1 VEEARPIAEV
11 IAYVFIDLAII
22 VLLARLM
29 GRLALRVGQPA
40 VVGEIIAGIMLGPS
54 LLGLFPGDL
63 DKLLIPDD
71 IRPFL
76 NVLAQLGLVL
86 FMFLVGLEVDL
97 TFIRGR
103 EKVAV
108 TVSLASILLPFG
120 LGWLLATYLHSQH
133 AVVNDVQVS
142 FLAFALFLG
151 VAMSI
156 TAFPVLARILA
167 ERNMHRVPTGV
178 LALACAAVD
187 DVLAWS
193 LLAIVVAIVSA
204 TSFVGVIQI
213 LGFSVVFAIVM
224 FAVIRPMLKKL
235 VTNYERFG
243 RLTPDM
249 LALVLVG
256 ILTSAFVA
264 EEIGVHFI
272 FGAFVFGVIMPRQGA
287 AKLTHEIT
295 DRLEQVS
302 VLLLLPVF
310 FVVTGAGV
318 DIGGIGLEG
327 LFELFL
333 ILLVAI
339 SGKFVGAFLAARSQ
353 RVPRRQATALGVLM
367 NTRGLT
373 ELVILNIGVSLGVL
387 DGEMFTLMVIMAVV
401 TTVMA
406 VPLLNVVYPQRILD
420 RDIAEAERIAMGLE
434 DAYTVV
440 VVVDDPVR
448 DAAMVRLAC
457 DMVGRENPAQIVVT
471 RVVPRTTPKPEVAS
485 GLTADLALLAEAG
498 DELRQLSRIVGERG
512 LKSSIASRFSDAPWT
527 DVSEI
532 AAGAIADVVLVRQG
546 WGVNE
551 GSGDTRPWPSRL
563 QGTVAV
569 VSGDLGELGLS
580 PTGPVAVVQ
589 DTGNDGRAALRLAA
603 QASIGRSVPL
613 QLQAGEGWR
622 AGRRA
627 AGIAESLRRSGVDV
641 APEESTTT
649 PGLLVTPPGEL
660 PGGSG
665 PDLTPVLTVHAGP
678 ADKDRDMDETLAAIA
693 GPPAPSAPSEPVTP
707 A

>member
-1 VEEARPIAEV
+1 MEDRAVPEIV
-11 IAYVFIDLAII
+11 AYVFIDLAVII
-22 VLLARLM
+22 VLARLM
-29 GRLALRVGQPA
+29 GRLAIRVGQPA

-54 LLGLFPGDL
+54 LLGLFPGGL
-63 DKLLIPDD
+63 DELLFPDD
-71 IRPFL
+71 IRPYL
-76 NVLAQLGLVL
+76 NVLAQLGIVL

-97 TFIRGR
+97 SFIKGR

-108 TVSLASILLPFG
+108 SVSLVSIVLPFG
-120 LGWLLATYLHSQH
+120 LGFLLATYLYGEHN
-133 AVVNDVQVS
+133 VVREMQVG
-142 FLAFALFLG
+142 FRPFALFLG

-167 ERNMHRVPTGV
+167 ERNMHRIPTGV

-204 TSFVGVIQI
+204 ASFVGVIQI

-224 FAVIRPMLKKL
+224 FGVVRPLLKKL
-235 VTNYERFG
+235 VDYHERFG

-256 ILTSAFVA
+256 VLASSFVA
-264 EEIGVHFI
+264 EEIGIHFI
-272 FGAFVFGVIMPRQGA
+272 FGAFVFGVCMPRKGA
-287 AKLTHEIT
+287 AKMTHEIT

-318 DIGGIGLEG
+318 DIGGIDLQGLW
-327 LFELFL
+327 ELAL

-339 SGKFVGAFLAARSQ
+339 SGKFVGAFLAARFQ
-353 RVPRRQATALGVLM
+353 GVPRRQATALGVLM

-373 ELVILNIGVSLGVL
+373 ELVILNIGVMLGVL

-401 TTVMA
+401 TTMMA
-406 VPLLNVVYPQRILD
+406 APLLNLVYPKRILD
-420 RDIAEAERIAMGLE
+420 RDIAEAERLALGLD

-440 VVVDDPVR
+440 VVVDDPAR

-457 DMVGRENPAQIVVT
+457 DMVGRESPAQVVIS
-471 RVVPRTTPKPEVAS
+471 RVVRRTTPKPEVAS
-485 GLTADLALLAEAG
+485 GLTADLALLASAG
-498 DELRQLSRIVGERG
+498 DELRQLARIVDERG
-512 LKSSIASRFSDAPWT
+512 LKASIASRFSDAPWA
-527 DVSEI
+527 DVAEI
-532 AAGAIADVVLVRQG
+532 AAGANADVVLVRAG
-546 WGVNE
+546 WGAVDDSPT
-551 GSGDTRPWPSRL
+551 GTPWPEGL
-563 QGTVAV
+563 PGTVV
-569 VSGDLGELGLS
+569 VVTGDLGELDLAPAS
-580 PTGPVAVVQ
+580 PVAVVQ
-589 DTGNDGRAALRLAA
+589 DTGADGRAALRLAA
-603 QASIGRSVPL
+603 QAALGRSVPL
-613 QLQAGEGWR
+613 QLQAGESWR

-627 AGIAESLRRSGVDV
+627 AEIAASLRRVGVDV
-641 APEESTTT
+641 APEDSTATA
-649 PGLLVTPPGEL
+649 GLVFAPPGEM

-665 PDLTPVLTVHAGP
+665 PDLTPLLTVHAGP
-678 ADKDRDMDETLAAIA
+678 ADRDRDLDETLAGIA
-693 GPPAPSAPSEPVTP
+693 APSAGQ

>member
-1 VEEARPIAEV
+1 MEPRAIAEV
-11 IAYVFIDLAII
+11 IAYVFIDLAVII
-22 VLLARLM
+22 VLARLM
-29 GRLALRVGQPA
+29 GRLAIKVGQPA

-54 LLGLFPGDL
+54 LLGLLPGDL
-63 DKLLIPDD
+63 DALLFPPD

-97 TFIRGR
+97 GFIRGR
-103 EKVAV
+103 EKIAV
-108 TVSLASILLPFG
+108 SVSIASIVLPFA
-120 LGWLLATYLHSQH
+120 LGWLLATYLHGRH
-133 AVVNDVQVS
+133 DVVDGMEVS

-167 ERNMHRVPTGV
+167 ERNMHRIPTGV

-204 TSFVGVIQI
+204 TSFVGVVQI
-213 LGFSVVFAIVM
+213 LGFSIVFAIVM
-224 FAVIRPMLKKL
+224 FAVVKPLLKKL
-235 VTNYERFG
+235 VDRYERFG
-243 RLTPDM
+243 QLTPDM

-256 ILTSAFVA
+256 ILASAFVA

-318 DIGGIGLEG
+318 DIGAIGVSG
-327 LFELFL
+327 LGELAL

-339 SGKFVGAFLAARSQ
+339 SGKFIGAFAAARFQS
-353 RVPRRQATALGVLM
+353 VPRRQATALGVLM

-373 ELVILNIGVSLGVL
+373 ELVILNIGVTLGVL

-401 TTVMA
+401 TTVMT
-406 VPLLNVVYPQRILD
+406 VPLLNVVYPQRILE
-420 RDIAEAERIAMGLE
+420 RDIAAAERAALGLE
-434 DAYTVV
+434 EAYTVV
-440 VVVDDPVR
+440 VVVDDPAR
-448 DAAMVRLAC
+448 DAALVSLAC
-457 DMVGRENPAQIVVT
+457 DLVGRETPAQVVVS
-471 RVVPRTTPKPEVAS
+471 RVVRRTTPKPEVAT
-485 GLTADLALLAEAG
+485 GLGADLALLAAAG
-498 DELRQLSRIVGERG
+498 DELRELSRIVEQRG
-512 LKSSIASRFSDAPWT
+512 IRSSIASRFSSSPWA
-527 DVSEI
+527 DVAEI
-532 AAGAIADVVLVRQG
+532 ASSADADVVVVRAG
-546 WGVNE
+546 WGVPA
-551 GSGDTRPWPSRL
+551 GATDATPWPDTLTGS
-563 QGTVAV
+563 V
-569 VSGDLGELGLS
+569 VVVTGDLGEAGLS
-580 PTGPVAVVQ
+580 PSGPVAVVQ
-589 DTGNDGRAALRLAA
+589 DTGPDGRAALRLAA
-603 QASIGRSVPL
+603 QASVGRSVPL
-613 QLQAGEGWR
+613 QLLAGEGWR

-627 AGIAESLRRSGVDV
+627 AGLADSLRRVGVEV
-641 APEESTTT
+641 APEGSTTT
-649 PGLLVTPPGEL
+649 AGLLVAPQGEL
-660 PGGSG
+660 PGGTG
-665 PDLTPVLTVHAGP
+665 PDLTPLLTVHAGP
-678 ADKDRDMDETLAAIA
+678 ADRDRDLDETLAEIA
-693 GPPAPSAPSEPVTP
+693 APAAP